1 MDTNN
6 TTPNVFGD
14 LAPSLVPDLVSMS
27 SNNYSL
33 ETPRGR
39 SENRSSS
46 SSAAP
51 LIFGAADDVID
62 FKVASNASGRRAI
75 SVFAGEGNNF
85 VLGGRGND
93 RIFAG
98 AGNDVIDAGN
108 GNNNIIAGDGT
119 NIITSGTGNDTIV
132 SGSGHDFIDAGDG
145 RNNVIAGGG
154 NNRILTGKGRDTI
167 FAGAGNDVIFSG
179 AGDDVIDTG
188 NGKNLINAGT
198 GRDTVTLGSDQD
210 RVILEA
216 GEGSVTINGFSAATD
231 KLRLGESLLGKS
243 LNFTTSGTD
252 TLVRSGRDLLA
263 TLKGVV
269 GVSQAAVDRGPL
281 NRYTATDLGSLQQD
295 VATSKTA
302 ASVNAVSVNDFGV
315 VAGRYNTGATYD
327 TTNAAGV
334 VNSTNVVRSAFVWE
348 NGVQTALTATGV
360 KRGSSDTGA
369 ADGATVTL
377 LTPNVNTINNR
388 GVITGTADEVRQP
401 QGLASDRALVWT
413 KDGSGYNL
421 AINSIGGK
429 ESYYLDIN
437 AQNQIAGRNIVSQ
450 ADAAG
455 TIQTFERPVY
465 IENGNVTRLAELG
478 GNGGTAQSIN
488 GQGTIVGYLDKD
500 GALNGEEVYTA
511 IVWKLDASGQYV
523 LEDLGTF
530 GDEQARAIDIN
541 NAGSIIGATNNVAVA
556 ATATTPAIA
565 ATSSPFIIRD
575 GEFTSIGSLGGR
587 TGSATEIN
595 EFGTVVGTSQIASGT
610 NRAYVWS
617 LGVQTDLNS
626 LVTSALTVNG
636 AAVTLTSALSVNN
649 FGDIVATGTYT
660 YKNAANVDT
669 VGTRSYL
676 LKEVA

>member
-1 MDTNN
+1 MDTNSLA
-6 TTPNVFGD
+6 PNIFQD
-14 LAPSLVPDLVSMS
+14 LVPSLVPDLAAISGNS
-27 SNNYSL
+27 YSL
-33 ETPRGR
+33 EQSKELSNRGP
-39 SENRSSS
+39 
-46 SSAAP
+46 AAP

-62 FKVASNASGRRAI
+62 FKVASNDGGRRAI

-132 SGSGHDFIDAGDG
+132 GGSGNNFIDAGDG

-179 AGDDVIDTG
+179 AGDDVIDAG

-198 GRDTVTLGSDQD
+198 GKDTITLGSDQD

-216 GEGSVTINGFSAATD
+216 GEGSVMINGFSAATD

-269 GVSQAAVDRGPL
+269 DVSQAAVDTGPL

-295 VATSKTA
+295 VATSRTA

-334 VNSTNVVRSAFVWE
+334 VNSTNIVRSAFVWE
-348 NGVQTALTATGV
+348 NGVQTSLTATGV
-360 KRGSSDTGA
+360 KKGSSDTGA

-455 TIQTFERPVY
+455 AIQTFERPVY

-488 GQGTIVGYLDKD
+488 GQGTIVGFLDTDGVLD
-500 GALNGEEVYTA
+500 GADKFA
-511 IVWKLDASGQYV
+511 AAVWKLDASGQYV
-523 LEDLGTF
+523 LENLGTF

-541 NAGSIIGATNNVAVA
+541 NAGSIIGATNSGTG
-556 ATATTPAIA
+556 ATAA
-565 ATSSPFIIRD
+565 SSPFIIRD
-575 GEFTSIGSLGGR
+575 GEFTSIGSLGGK
-587 TGSATEIN
+587 TGSANEIN
-595 EFGTVVGTSQIASGT
+595 EFSTVVGTSQIASGT

-636 AAVTLTSALSVNN
+636 AAVTLTNAVSVNN

-660 YKNAANVDT
+660 YKNAAGVDT
-669 VGTRSYL
+669 VGTRSFL

>member
-1 MDTNN
+1 MNN
-6 TTPNVFGD
+6 STPDILQDLVPGLGQD
-14 LAPSLVPDLVSMS
+14 LAAMS

-33 ETPRGR
+33 EQPKASRG
-39 SENRSSS
+39 
-46 SSAAP
+46 SSAP
-51 LIFGAADDVID
+51 IVFGDGNDIISFKD
-62 FKVASNASGRRAI
+62 FPDAGRRGNTF
-75 SVFAGEGNNF
+75 FAGEGNNF

-93 RIFAG
+93 KVFAG

-108 GNNNIIAGDGT
+108 GNNNIVAGDGT
-119 NIITSGTGNDTIV
+119 NIITSGTGNDTV
-132 SGSGHDFIDAGDG
+132 VGGAGNDFIDAGSG
-145 RNNVIAGGG
+145 KNLISAGNGD
-154 NNRILTGKGRDTI
+154 NRILTGKGKDTI
-167 FAGAGNDVIFSG
+167 LAGAGNDVIFSG
-179 AGDDVIDTG
+179 AGDDIISAG
-188 NGKNLINAGT
+188 NGRNLINAGN
-198 GRDTVTLGSDQD
+198 GRDTVTLGSDRD

-216 GEGSVTINGFSAATD
+216 GEGSVTINGFNAAVD
-231 KLRLGESLLGKS
+231 KLRLGESLLGRS
-243 LNFTTSGTD
+243 LSFTASGGD

-263 TLKGVV
+263 TLKGVAT
-269 GVSQAAVDRGPL
+269 GNQNLVDRGPL
-281 NRYTATDLGSLQQD
+281 TRYAATDLGSLAQD
-295 VATSKTA
+295 PTVAKSA
-302 ASVNAVSVNDFGV
+302 ASVIAVSINDFGAIV
-315 VAGRYNTGATYD
+315 GRYNTGDTYE
-327 TTNAAGV
+327 TTNATTGV
-334 VNSTNVVRSAFVWE
+334 VNPNNAIRGAFIWE
-348 NGVQTALTATGV
+348 NGVQTLLPATGIKV
-360 KRGSSDTGA
+360 GSSDTGA
-369 ADGATVTL
+369 PDGATVTL
-377 LTPNVNTINNR
+377 LTPNLNTINNR

-401 QGLASDRALVWT
+401 QGLASDRALVWRN
-413 KDGSGYNL
+413 DGSGYNL
-421 AINSIGGK
+421 TINSLGGK

-437 AQNQIAGRNIVSQ
+437 SQNQIAGRNILSET
-450 ADAAG
+450 DAAG
-455 TIQTFERPVY
+455 VVQTFERTIYV
-465 IENGNVTRLAELG
+465 ENGVVTRLADLG

-500 GALNGEEVYTA
+500 GALNGEEIYTA

-565 ATSSPFIIRD
+565 ATSSPFIIRN
-575 GEFTSIGSLGGR
+575 GEYTSIGSLGGR

-595 EFGTVVGTSQIASGT
+595 EFGTVVGASQIAAGS

-636 AAVTLTSALSVNN
+636 AAVTLTNAVSVNN

-669 VGTRSYL
+669 VGTRSFL

>member
-6 TTPNVFGD
+6 STPNVFGN
-14 LAPSLVPDLVSMS
+14 LAADLVPELGSTGNIFSVESGS
-27 SNNYSL
+27 
-33 ETPRGR
+33 R
-39 SENRSSS
+39 NRSSDRS
-46 SSAAP
+46 SGSSAAP

-62 FKVASNASGRRAI
+62 FKAASNASGRRAI

-98 AGNDVIDAGN
+98 AGNDVIDAGD
-108 GNNNIIAGDGT
+108 GNNSIIAGDGT
-119 NIITSGTGNDTIV
+119 NLITSGTGNDTIV
-132 SGSGHDFIDAGDG
+132 GGSGNDFIDAGDG

-179 AGDDVIDTG
+179 AGDDVIDAG

-216 GEGSVTINGFSAATD
+216 GEGSVTINGFSAASD
-231 KLRLGESLLGKS
+231 KLRLGESLLGRS
-243 LNFTTSGTD
+243 LNFTTSGAD

-295 VATSKTA
+295 VATSRTT

-334 VNSTNVVRSAFVWE
+334 VNSTNAVRSAFVWE

-413 KDGSGYNL
+413 KEGSGYNL

-455 TIQTFERPVY
+455 VVQTFERPVFVD
-465 IENGNVTRLAELG
+465 NGNVTRLAELG

-488 GQGTIVGYLDKD
+488 GQGTIVGYLDTD
-500 GALNGEEVYTA
+500 GVLNGADKFAAV
-511 IVWKLDASGQYV
+511 VWKLDASGQYV
-523 LEDLGTF
+523 LENLGTF

-541 NAGSIIGATNNVAVA
+541 NAGSIIGATNSGTG
-556 ATATTPAIA
+556 ATAA
-565 ATSSPFIIRD
+565 SSPFIIRD